1 MLVHKLCIG
10 LLLASCAGCIGGPPP
25 IATGGGGANPGTG
38 GGSSDAGS
46 SGGGGSTPDAGSGG
60 GAGGGSG
67 GAGTGG
73 ASGGGCPNLRNYW
86 PADDKPADAVG
97 NDDLVLQN
105 GVTFALGKFGDAF
118 SFNGSDSAVA
128 TRAPSLPVQG
138 SWTYT
143 LWINVYSYPNGDST
157 LFIDRTTNTL
167 GLISLKATGSSFEFQ
182 VRYDDGSGLGGSVG
196 GTIRTNNWTHLA
208 LVRDVSRRFHLYVD
222 GQDVASTPDTGAS
235 LTPPVLKLGQHA
247 YAANSGFT
255 GLIDDLRIFDAALS
269 GAQIQALANN
279 QLCTVS
285 GP

>member
-1 MLVHKLCIG
+1 M
-10 LLLASCAGCIGGPPP
+10 
-25 IATGGGGANPGTG
+25 GGA
-38 GGSSDAGS
+38 S
-46 SGGGGSTPDAGSGG
+46 
-60 GAGGGSG
+60 GGSG
-67 GAGTGG
+67 GAGGAAGIGAGGSGGTG
-73 ASGGGCPNLRNYW
+73 GGGCPNLLNYW

-128 TRAPSLPVQG
+128 TRAPSLPAQG

-143 LWINVYSYPNGDST
+143 LWINVYSYPNGDAT

-182 VRYDDGSGLGGSVG
+182 IRYDDGSGLAGSVG
-196 GTIRTNNWTHLA
+196 GTIRTNTWTHLA
-208 LVRDVSRRFHLYVD
+208 LVRDVSQRFHLYVD
-222 GQDVASTPDTGAS
+222 GQDVASTPDNGAS

-247 YAANSGFT
+247 VAANSGFT
-255 GLIDDLRIFDAALS
+255 GLIDELRIFDAALS